1 MSKQKTSIAP
11 LAVRIAAI
19 VGLYAAGEIKAG
31 SLAPKWEQSVRC
43 APSFQLAKG
52 WVYPKVRYCA
62 KTVAAYMGVP
72 CDQTFQAALSLLAA
86 HEAGVIS
93 QEVFDAIVSG
103 EQSMSIRA
111 LRELAAVV
119 RW

>member
-1 MSKQKTSIAP
+1 MSKQRTSIAP
-11 LAVRIAAI
+11 LAVRIAAT
-19 VGLYAAGEIKAG
+19 VALYAAGEIKAG
-31 SLAPKWEQSVRC
+31 SLAPKYEQNCRC
-43 APSFQLAKG
+43 APSFKVAKG
-52 WVYPKVRYCA
+52 WVPPNRRYCA

-103 EQSMSIRA
+103 ELNMSIRA
-111 LRELAAVV
+111 LRELAK
-119 RW
+119 RL